1 MEIFKLA
8 TFFIYL
14 LVELELELELLFRR
28 RIVSFFS
35 LSLAAVIKYRTK
47 RVRENKLLDNLLI
60 SLVL

>member
-1 MEIFKLA
+1 MFKLA

-14 LVELELELELLFRR
+14 LIELELELELLFRR